1 MVRCAACELPLEPTG
16 DCPACDGGATL
27 EVRSRWMRA
36 AARRAA
42 HLARVYRAE
51 EGKAGRRERECLE
64 EARVCRAR
72 ARELA
77 TLARARLVAPALAKT
92 ASGARAAEKAS

>member
-1 MVRCAACELPLEPTG
+1 MHRCAACELPLDPTG
-16 DCPACDGGATL
+16 DCPACGGSATL

-42 HLARVYRAE
+42 HFARAYRAE
-51 EGKAGRRERECLE
+51 EGAGGRRELECLA
-64 EARVCRAR
+64 EAHACRAR

-77 TLARARLVAPALAKT
+77 SLARTRGAAPALAKT
-92 ASGARAAEKAS
+92 TSPSRAAEKAS